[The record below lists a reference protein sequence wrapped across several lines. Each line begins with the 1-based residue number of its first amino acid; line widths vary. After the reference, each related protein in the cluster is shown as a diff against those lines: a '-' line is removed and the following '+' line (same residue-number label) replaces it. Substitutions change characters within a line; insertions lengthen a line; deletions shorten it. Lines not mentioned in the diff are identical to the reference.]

1 MRRSS
6 GQRRNRRSRGEEE
19 KEEEKKK
26 QWSANLDI
34 GFSVQ
39 STSNQ
44 YKKIWSEVMVD
55 ISMHP
60 YPT

>member
-1 MRRSS
+1 MV
-6 GQRRNRRSRGEEE
+6 RGEGEIGEAVEE

-39 STSNQ
+39 STSSQ
-44 YKKIWSEVMVD
+44 GGK
-55 ISMHP
+55 
-60 YPT
+60 